1 MEDAAIIRLFF
12 ARDEAAIRETEAK
25 YGAYCRRIA
34 RNVLPTAE
42 DAEEVVS
49 DAWHTAWQK
58 IPPLVPASLRAFL
71 GKLTRDRALS
81 RWRAVHAQKRGGGMD
96 LLLSEL
102 EDCLPGG
109 EDPQR
114 SAEGAELT
122 ALIEGWL
129 ATLTREDRLLFLRR
143 YWYGEPVKELAKRGP
158 ESAAQLSQRLL
169 RLRKGL
175 KRALEEGG
183 YAP

>member
-12 ARDEAAIRETEAK
+12 ARDEAAISETEAK

-34 RNVLPTAE
+34 LNVLPLPE

-49 DAWHTAWQK
+49 DAWHRAWEK

-71 GKLTRDRALS
+71 GKLTRDAALS
-81 RWRAVHAQKRGGGMD
+81 RWRAQRAQKRGGGME

-114 SAEGAELT
+114 AAEGAELT
-122 ALIEGWL
+122 ALIDAWL
-129 ATLTREDRLLFLRR
+129 GGLAREDRVLFLRR
-143 YWYGEPVKELAKRGP
+143 YWYGEAVKELARQRGQRP
-158 ESAAQLSQRLL
+158 QQVSQSLL
-169 RLRKGL
+169 RLRRSL
-175 KRALEEGG
+175 KKHLEEGG
-183 YAP
+183 YEV